1 MTVLESNTYQKKSIS
16 SQTTDILRDLQSQ
29 PIFLEYKDT
38 IIELFDYW
46 VMTDF
51 MNLFSPK
58 DVKNIDN
65 KTLYYT
71 KNGWSRQN
79 VSKFNWWNTM

>member
-1 MTVLESNTYQKKSIS
+1 MELHSNGNRITCFDSFGVKHIS
-16 SQTTDILRDLQSQ
+16 KEINKFTDILRDLQSQ

-71 KNGWSRQN
+71 KNG
-79 VSKFNWWNTM
+79 

>member
-1 MTVLESNTYQKKSIS
+1 MESNTYQKKSIS

-71 KNGWSRQN
+71 KNG
-79 VSKFNWWNTM
+79 